1 MLKIEKKGSVIL
13 LAGLLCAV
21 MLTSACG
28 FLKKSNTDTADTSG
42 SGSVSEVS
50 ASSGSESTPAE
61 TPEPVKESE
70 LKTYLDRIASGG
82 TGYTISSL
90 EHGEM
95 EPRNVDPAPYLD
107 ILRGEAEFE
116 AVDGSEAPDGEY
128 VVLTFPEDRIR
139 FDFLPNAEGK
149 NYIREVKDD
158 TQETLYLA
166 KYADASVNTNA
177 VMTSWYQ
184 ALAEASDAAE
194 AAAKVPDSPAW
205 VAQLP
210 SAQDQEVTQ
219 LLVVAGDG
227 MDSSTAAVSMHYRYE
242 DGWKQ
247 ILSVPGY
254 IGREGMCPDE
264 EHMEGDFTR
273 TPIGV
278 YRFNKAFGVAD
289 DPGCQLGYTKVGED
303 DYWSGDDREGI
314 PYNQLVSIKDYPDLE
329 NSIHLVD
336 AEQEYKYCLNI
347 SFNEEGTPGRGSAIF
362 LRCEGEEPYTGGSVA
377 IPEES
382 MKTVME
388 MVGSNC
394 AVVINTAE
402 ALGATADSPAEA
414 PADAA
419 AENPSEEAAGETA
432 EYTAETQEVTVG

>member
-1 MLKIEKKGSVIL
+1 MHMLKIGKKGSLIL

-28 FLKKSNTDTADTSG
+28 FLKKLNPDAEGTSG
-42 SGSVSEVS
+42 TESEVS
-50 ASSGSESTPAE
+50 AASGSESTSSVIPEE

-70 LKTYLDRIASGG
+70 LKTYLDRIASGD

-95 EPRNVDPAPYLD
+95 EPRSVDPAPYLD

-116 AVDGSEAPDGEY
+116 AVDTSEAPDGEY
-128 VVLTFPEDRIR
+128 VVLTFPDDKIR
-139 FDFLPNAEGK
+139 FDFLPNAGGK

-158 TQETLYLA
+158 TQETVYLA
-166 KYADASVNTNA
+166 KYADTSVNTNE
-177 VMTSWYQ
+177 VLTSWYQ
-184 ALAEASDAAE
+184 ELAEANDAAE
-194 AAAKVPDSPAW
+194 AAAKDPDSPAW

-210 SAQDQEVTQ
+210 TAQNEEVTQ
-219 LLVVAGDG
+219 LVIVAGDG
-227 MDSSTAAVSMHYRYE
+227 MDSSTATVSMHYRFE

-247 ILSVPGY
+247 ILSTPGY
-254 IGREGMCPDE
+254 IGQEGMCPDE
-264 EHMEGDFTR
+264 EHLEGDFTR

-289 DPGCQLGYTKVGED
+289 DPGCQLGYVKVGED
-303 DYWSGDDREGI
+303 DYWSGDDREGM
-314 PYNQLVSIKDYPDLE
+314 PYNQLVSIKDYPELE

-336 AEQEYKYCLNI
+336 SEQEYKYCLNI

-362 LRCEGEEPYTGGSVA
+362 LRCEGENPYTGGSVA

-388 MVGSNC
+388 MVGQNC
-394 AVVINTAE
+394 AVIIDTAE
-402 ALGATADSPAEA
+402 TLGVTADSPAGDTAVDPSEDTTEA
-414 PADAA
+414 PL
-419 AENPSEEAAGETA
+419 PS
-432 EYTAETQEVTVG
+432 VG